1 MIRYTRTEIC
11 IFLIVG
17 MLSAVAYEQ
26 YYKFSFN
33 CLYSAWKHGL
43 LTKQCCDK
51 ADYSRIRKTD

>member
-26 YYKFSFN
+26 YYKFNFQ
-33 CLYSAWKHGL
+33 L
-43 LTKQCCDK
+43 LGILLG
-51 ADYSRIRKTD
+51 SMVS